1 MNQNPDKHAPDV
13 RKEVASSQPA
23 IALAGDPGASPAN
36 GAPVD
41 TDVRVEDFHIEE
53 LAKLWDE
60 GENGWNKQGQNEIAR
75 KMHRIAAGVNHF
87 SHDEVLGTVIRAEQ
101 GKLVAR

>member
-1 MNQNPDKHAPDV
+1 MSEQNTSTPDV
-13 RKEVASSQPA
+13 RNDVASSQPA
-23 IALAGDPGASPAN
+23 TAIAGDPGASPAN
-36 GAPVD
+36 GALVD
-41 TDVRVEDFHIEE
+41 TDVRVEAFHIEE